1 MILIHLIKKEFKQM
15 LRNRLLPVVFV
26 LLPLLLMNMIPRIAT
41 QEVKGIKFAVVDNDH
56 STTTSRLI
64 QKIDASTY
72 LSLAANCPTY
82 RDAMQLIA
90 SGEIDAIIE
99 FPLGYEKTFVT
110 TGALP
115 ELQVSANATNGM
127 KGSMAG
133 MYITQIVGD
142 FAADLSP
149 STSSLL
155 PSTPSL
161 RYLFNYQLD
170 YKRTMI
176 PVIFAFALI
185 LIVGFLPALNIV
197 LEKEK
202 GTIEQINV
210 TPIRKIDFILS
221 KIIPYI
227 VVGMFMTLEALMAAR
242 ALYGITPQ
250 GSPISVMVV
259 ALVFAMFVASFGLI
273 ISNYSSTLQQAA
285 LTMFF
290 FLVIFIL
297 TSGLLTPIRSMPD
310 WAQTLTYANPMRY
323 IVEAMRAI
331 FIKGSSL
338 VDLWN
343 HIATLLGFAAIG
355 WTWAIVSYRKN
366 G

>member
-1 MILIHLIKKEFKQM
+1 
-15 LRNRLLPVVFV
+15 
-26 LLPLLLMNMIPRIAT
+26 
-41 QEVKGIKFAVVDNDH
+41 
-56 STTTSRLI
+56 
-64 QKIDASTY
+64 
-72 LSLAANCPTY
+72 
-82 RDAMQLIA
+82 
-90 SGEIDAIIE
+90 
-99 FPLGYEKTFVT
+99 
-110 TGALP
+110 
-115 ELQVSANATNGM
+115 
-127 KGSMAG
+127 
-133 MYITQIVGD
+133 
-142 FAADLSP
+142 
-149 STSSLL
+149 
-155 PSTPSL
+155 
-161 RYLFNYQLD
+161 
-170 YKRTMI
+170 
-176 PVIFAFALI
+176 
-185 LIVGFLPALNIV
+185 
-197 LEKEK
+197 
-202 GTIEQINV
+202 
-210 TPIRKIDFILS
+210 
-221 KIIPYI
+221 
-227 VVGMFMTLEALMAAR
+227 MFMTLEALMAAR

-338 VDLWN
+338 FDLWG

>member
-142 FAADLSP
+142 FAADSAPASPPALSNW
-149 STSSLL
+149 SGSL

-202 GTIEQINV
+202 APSSRSTSRQSERS
-210 TPIRKIDFILS
+210 TSSSR
-221 KIIPYI
+221 
-227 VVGMFMTLEALMAAR
+227 R
-242 ALYGITPQ
+242 
-250 GSPISVMVV
+250 
-259 ALVFAMFVASFGLI
+259 SF
-273 ISNYSSTLQQAA
+273 
-285 LTMFF
+285 
-290 FLVIFIL
+290 L
-297 TSGLLTPIRSMPD
+297 TSS
-310 WAQTLTYANPMRY
+310 
-323 IVEAMRAI
+323 
-331 FIKGSSL
+331 
-338 VDLWN
+338 
-343 HIATLLGFAAIG
+343 
-355 WTWAIVSYRKN
+355 
-366 G
+366 